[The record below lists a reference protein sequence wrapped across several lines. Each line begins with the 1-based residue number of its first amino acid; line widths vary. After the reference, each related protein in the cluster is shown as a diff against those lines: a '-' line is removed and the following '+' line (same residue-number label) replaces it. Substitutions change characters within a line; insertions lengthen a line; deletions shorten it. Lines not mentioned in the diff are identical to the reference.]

1 MKSFHDFDS
10 VVTLESLASIRKH
23 YNVLD
28 EYILHAP
35 GPGQRPYHPCPEG
48 FSISVDALEVGLR
61 FPLHPIIGV
70 CLDWWRISPIQ
81 MAPNSWHYLITF
93 LEECRGSGIVLTR
106 DLFLSRFR
114 LCKGQGGSYLT
125 SQAGRQDNRGEECLR
140 FLTSV
145 KPKSRPTT
153 IRRIDASR
161 TQIDRQPRAPE
172 HEAQW
177 RQGGGGGGG
186 AGTWGCGSGGGGSGF
201 RRSGCR
207 GAGRGSGLAPTT
219 PPRRRPGPS
228 TPPPSCSAAPP
239 PASTSPT
246 ISPPDART
254 TALSLDQIQAAA
266 ARHADEQPAESS
278 AAASDGEVA
287 TENHGLDESI
297 INFMGMDSSA
307 DFPSLYEDFFFGFP
321 AEAEPPPQEHD
332 V

>member
-1 MKSFHDFDS
+1 MRLLN
-10 VVTLESLASIRKH
+10 TPPLERSS
-23 YNVLD
+23 
-28 EYILHAP
+28 
-35 GPGQRPYHPCPEG
+35 
-48 FSISVDALEVGLR
+48 
-61 FPLHPIIGV
+61 
-70 CLDWWRISPIQ
+70 
-81 MAPNSWHYLITF
+81 
-93 LEECRGSGIVLTR
+93 
-106 DLFLSRFR
+106 
-114 LCKGQGGSYLT
+114 
-125 SQAGRQDNRGEECLR
+125 
-140 FLTSV
+140 
-145 KPKSRPTT
+145 
-153 IRRIDASR
+153 
-161 TQIDRQPRAPE
+161 RAPE

-186 AGTWGCGSGGGGSGF
+186 G
-201 RRSGCR
+201 
-207 GAGRGSGLAPTT
+207 
-219 PPRRRPGPS
+219 RRPGPS

-332 V
+332 VVGVDRHDGNEVFDEFPALWSF